1 MWGGIFALV
10 AASVSAIKALNAA
23 SKGVTIGKNMDRV
36 SAAAPQFN
44 TTVYKEMKGYN
55 LIKRFSPK
63 LARKLSVNHN
73 RRWIRRMMRLNARI
87 IDIGLGTDL
96 TCGIWYGMELAEIS
110 KAGYPVI
117 KIMF

>member
-1 MWGGIFALV
+1 MACVKFLLLALAYMCSNEV
-10 AASVSAIKALNAA
+10 K
-23 SKGVTIGKNMDRV
+23 
-36 SAAAPQFN
+36 Q
-44 TTVYKEMKGYN
+44 
-55 LIKRFSPK
+55 
-63 LARKLSVNHN
+63 
-73 RRWIRRMMRLNARI
+73 RWIRRMMRLNARI